1 MLAEHGNISVGIDL
15 GRDYSQIAFCSKSD
29 RAPLMV
35 MQSEEEKEEN
45 DYLIRTPVDL
55 FSLVERKDA
64 RGVEVLYQFL
74 KECFALLKGAGS
86 VEHMTVMVTMHEMKG
101 IWADVIRTALLKLGI
116 PSSAIFL
123 QGHLESFYTY
133 LMNQKKELLTYHVA
147 LLEYERDCI
156 TAWHFWLERKTKPVL
171 AKTEKCFRLYLDN
184 KARKG
189 RGDEEWGI
197 LRDSLL
203 HKNLEKMFENTPFSA
218 VYLVG
223 REFEG
228 EWMDKSFRF
237 LCRKRRSF
245 RGDNLYTMGACYAA
259 MEENGATACKD
270 TLYLSDDMIQH
281 NLGMWMEIRGQEGYY
296 PLVNA
301 GINWYMARHTCEFLL
316 GDEKEVVIY
325 SRTLAH
331 RRPACSSCS
340 LMVALL
346 YGSSMKRL
354 STHSPCAGRSSETAK
369 AFTRAARVFNP
380 CSSYSMTS
388 TGFMKVCTP
397 RPAAK
402 RAVPEVGSTWLEPDM

>member
-35 MQSEEEKEEN
+35 MQSEEEKEENEEN

-123 QGHLESFYTY
+123 QGHLESFYAY

-223 REFEG
+223 REF
-228 EWMDKSFRF
+228 
-237 LCRKRRSF
+237 
-245 RGDNLYTMGACYAA
+245 
-259 MEENGATACKD
+259 
-270 TLYLSDDMIQH
+270 
-281 NLGMWMEIRGQEGYY
+281 
-296 PLVNA
+296 
-301 GINWYMARHTCEFLL
+301 
-316 GDEKEVVIY
+316 
-325 SRTLAH
+325 
-331 RRPACSSCS
+331 
-340 LMVALL
+340 
-346 YGSSMKRL
+346 
-354 STHSPCAGRSSETAK
+354 
-369 AFTRAARVFNP
+369 
-380 CSSYSMTS
+380 
-388 TGFMKVCTP
+388 
-397 RPAAK
+397 
-402 RAVPEVGSTWLEPDM
+402 

>member
-1 MLAEHGNISVGIDL
+1 
-15 GRDYSQIAFCSKSD
+15 
-29 RAPLMV
+29 
-35 MQSEEEKEEN
+35 
-45 DYLIRTPVDL
+45 
-55 FSLVERKDA
+55 
-64 RGVEVLYQFL
+64 
-74 KECFALLKGAGS
+74 
-86 VEHMTVMVTMHEMKG
+86 
-101 IWADVIRTALLKLGI
+101 
-116 PSSAIFL
+116 
-123 QGHLESFYTY
+123 
-133 LMNQKKELLTYHVA
+133 MNQKKELLTYHVA

-259 MEENGATACKD
+259 MEENGVTACKD

-325 SRTLAH
+325 SRTVRGEEMEHTLALSQLPDRP
-331 RRPACSSCS
+331 RRATRLRLDISFTAPDRCRVRAEDLGLGELYPSSGKIWEANIS
-340 LMVALL
+340 L
-346 YGSSMKRL
+346 S
-354 STHSPCAGRSSETAK
+354 
-369 AFTRAARVFNP
+369 
-380 CSSYSMTS
+380 
-388 TGFMKVCTP
+388 
-397 RPAAK
+397 
-402 RAVPEVGSTWLEPDM
+402 